1 MDTFPTANASP
12 GTLSGTLSGTGVAMM
27 DASPLSLCGDGLQN
41 LTSPGG
47 SAYSIDKNSDLGDMY
62 FNMTNYVGDTLKMMC
77 MMRSHHMLTDV
88 VLQAGSEQF
97 HAHKLV
103 LASASPYFKAMFTG
117 GLKECDMS
125 HVKLQGVCPTTLARI
140 LTFMYTGVIRVTEVT
155 VCQLLPAA
163 TMFQVPDVISA
174 CCVFLERQLDP
185 SNVIGIANFA
195 EQHGCKELHEK
206 ANQFIE
212 QHFSQIC
219 QEEEFFQLSAMQLV
233 ALVKKDALNVQDEQ
247 EVYNAVL
254 QWVKYDEENRRP
266 KMEHIL
272 QAVRCQFL
280 TPAFLS
286 KQMKSCDLLK
296 KLPQCRKY
304 LAQIFKDM
312 TLHKKPVVKE
322 RTPNTPRVIYIAG
335 GYLRY
340 SLDILEAFNADD
352 RTWTPLAKLTVPR
365 SGLGGAFLKGMFYAV
380 GGRNNA
386 PGSSYDSDWV
396 DRYHPVLDQ
405 WRPCSPMTTP
415 RNRVGVAVMDGYLYA
430 VGGSSGSDYHDSV
443 ERYDP
448 DEDRWTLICPM
459 AKKRLGV
466 GVAVV
471 NRMLYAMGG
480 YDGSLRLNSAECY
493 HPENN
498 EWTPISSMRVARSGA
513 GVATLNNH
521 VYIVGGYDGSKQ
533 LSSVE
538 RYDTET
544 DTWEFRAPIRIARSA
559 LSVTVLDGKLYAMGG
574 YDGSS
579 FLSIVEVYD
588 PLRDVWD
595 EGEPLTSGRS
605 GHASA
610 VSYHLCVIHCDQ
622 HEHALSTDS
631 SLGGC
636 STRPSHTLSALT
648 GSSLNGVHGV
658 NGASNMN
665 SANGFTTEPRT
676 NGVGASSN
684 PFLTPGRGLPDGS
697 GPSPPFGP

>member
-1 MDTFPTANASP
+1 
-12 GTLSGTLSGTGVAMM
+12 
-27 DASPLSLCGDGLQN
+27 
-41 LTSPGG
+41 
-47 SAYSIDKNSDLGDMY
+47 
-62 FNMTNYVGDTLKMMC
+62 
-77 MMRSHHMLTDV
+77 MLTDV

-140 LTFMYTGVIRVTEVT
+140 LQFMYTGIIRVTEVT

-163 TMFQVPDVISA
+163 TMFQVPDIINA

-212 QHFSQIC
+212 QHFTQIC

-247 EVYNAVL
+247 DVYQAVL

-272 QAVRCQFL
+272 QAVRCQYL

-296 KLPQCRKY
+296 KLPQCQKY

-312 TLHKKPVVKE
+312 TLHKKPCVKE

-352 RTWTPLAKLTVPR
+352 KTWTQLAKLTVPR

-405 WRPCSPMTTP
+405 WRPCCPMTTP

-430 VGGSSGSDYHDSV
+430 VGGSSGSDYHSSV
-443 ERYDP
+443 ERYEP
-448 DEDRWTLICPM
+448 DEDRWTLVRPM
-459 AKKRLGV
+459 QYKRLGV

-480 YDGSLRLNSAECY
+480 YDGINRLNSAESY
-493 HPENN
+493 HPEND
-498 EWTPISSMRVARSGA
+498 EWTPISPMHVARSGA
-513 GVATLNNH
+513 GVATLNNC
-521 VYIVGGYDGSKQ
+521 VYVVGGYDGSKQ
-533 LSSVE
+533 LNSVE
-538 RYDTET
+538 CYDTEK
-544 DTWEFRAPIRIARSA
+544 DTWEFRAPIRISRSA
-559 LSVTVLDGKLYAMGG
+559 LSLTVLDGKLYAMGG
-574 YDGSS
+574 YDGTS

-588 PLRDVWD
+588 PTKDVWE

-610 VSYHLCVIHCDQ
+610 VSFHQCVIHCDQ
-622 HEHALSTDS
+622 HEHSLSTES
-631 SLGGC
+631 SLGWC
-636 STRPSHTLSALT
+636 STRPSSTLSALA
-648 GSSLNGVHGV
+648 GSALNGAVP
-658 NGASNMN
+658 
-665 SANGFTTEPRT
+665 EPRT
-676 NGVGASSN
+676 SGVGAVSN
-684 PFLTPGRGLPDGS
+684 SLSAPGRGLPDGS
-697 GPSPPFGP
+697 GPSLPYGP